1 MFKKILLPID
11 LAHVEEGSQ
20 LIETGREL
28 ADRNGADIVMVNV
41 IHDIP
46 DYIEAELPQ
55 GLRGKMK
62 DRAKSQLQALV
73 AQNKLPDST
82 KVIVTVGSPSRKIL
96 ETAAEENVDLIMI
109 ASHQP
114 GLSDYLLGSTATK
127 VVRHARCAVLVQR

>member
-1 MFKKILLPID
+1 MFRHLDPRQGYVADHVHNYDNPESGKEVIMFKKILLPID
-11 LAHVEEGSQ
+11 LAHVEEGSK

-62 DRAKSQLQALV
+62 DRAKSEL
-73 AQNKLPDST
+73 
-82 KVIVTVGSPSRKIL
+82 R
-96 ETAAEENVDLIMI
+96 
-109 ASHQP
+109 
-114 GLSDYLLGSTATK
+114 LSLRRTSCP
-127 VVRHARCAVLVQR
+127 ARPR